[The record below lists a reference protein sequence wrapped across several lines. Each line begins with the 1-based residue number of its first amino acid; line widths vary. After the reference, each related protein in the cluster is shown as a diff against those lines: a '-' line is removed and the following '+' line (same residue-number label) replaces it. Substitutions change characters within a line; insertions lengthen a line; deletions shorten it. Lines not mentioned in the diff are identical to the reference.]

1 MNKYNKLVVE
11 VHSKLKEEFKV
22 QKIQLRF
29 SDPTLDQ
36 IIAGEFTLSKATP
49 ILLEREI
56 FISSDAYL
64 QAQDHIEFIEI
75 IVELAPATPENNIVA
90 LIMTPY
96 LKPSEDLLDLKDTPI
111 ALKPLKK
118 VRVKEP
124 IKFTIE

>member
-36 IIAGEFTLSKATP
+36 VITGDFTLSKASP
-49 ILLEREI
+49 IMLDREI

-64 QAQDHIEFIEI
+64 
-75 IVELAPATPENNIVA
+75 
-90 LIMTPY
+90 
-96 LKPSEDLLDLKDTPI
+96 
-111 ALKPLKK
+111 
-118 VRVKEP
+118 
-124 IKFTIE
+124 